1 MKSGFVSIVGR
12 PNVGKSTLINS
23 IVGAKIAIVSDKP
36 QTTRNRIQGIYTC
49 DRGQIIFVDT
59 PGVHKPKH
67 LLGEYMVKVSTRSI
81 NEVDLIYYVVDVTR
95 PLGGGERYI
104 INYLK
109 EAPVPIFLLLNKIDL
124 VGEEE
129 IDRTMRDYHGI
140 MKFAE
145 VFQISAAMGTNINHV
160 LDRTLTSMPE
170 GPLYYGND
178 DITDQPIY
186 FIVAEL
192 IREKALLLTR
202 DEVPHALA
210 VEIDAFEQKNPGKI
224 YVRAT
229 IYTERDTQKAIIIGK
244 GGSMLKNI
252 GEQSRRDIESMLGS
266 SVYLDLWVKVK
277 KNWRDN
283 EGNLRQLGYRP
294 Q

>member
-12 PNVGKSTLINS
+12 PNVGKSTLING
-23 IVGAKIAIVSDKP
+23 IIGAKIAIVSDKP
-36 QTTRNRIQGIYTC
+36 QTTRNRIQGIHTC
-49 DRGQIIFVDT
+49 DQGQIIFVDT

-109 EAPVPIFLLLNKIDL
+109 DAPVPVFLLLNKIDL
-124 VGEEE
+124 VREEE
-129 IDRTMRDYHGI
+129 IDRTLRDYHGV

-145 VFQISAAMGTNINHV
+145 VFRISAALGTNIDQV
-160 LDRTLTSMPE
+160 LERTFESLPE
-170 GPLYYGND
+170 GPLYYD
-178 DITDQPIY
+178 DDDLTDQPVS

-210 VEIDAFEQKNPGKI
+210 VEMDAFEQKSTGKV
-224 YVRAT
+224 YLRAT
-229 IYTERDTQKAIIIGK
+229 IYTERESQKAIIIGK
-244 GGSMLKNI
+244 GGSMLKSI
-252 GEQSRRDIESMLGS
+252 GEQSRQTIELLLGK

-294 Q
+294 